1 MYFKRAVLFLLDSY
15 SSQTFYTAPMSSS
28 PVRTSVENGVATIE
42 MNRPERRNALSP
54 ELDAAL
60 RDAFATT
67 THRDDVRAIV
77 LQAAGSTFCA
87 GADLQFLRPT
97 PDPEEIQRHVLD
109 RYAPLVRQIVD
120 ARVPVVAALNG
131 STAGAGLALALACDL
146 RIMADDGVLVAGFSS
161 IGFVP
166 DSGVAYFLVR
176 QLGYARAFEM
186 LALSEPVPAKQCA
199 AWGLVN
205 RVVDAET
212 LHNTA
217 HALATR
223 LAARPTKALGWTKT
237 CLRRA
242 QTDTLEATIEH
253 EALYQSLA
261 VQTNDHAEGVQAFI
275 EKRDASF
282 SGT

>member
-1 MYFKRAVLFLLDSY
+1 MPNTPVSTAVSDHVAVLEL
-15 SSQTFYTAPMSSS
+15 
-28 PVRTSVENGVATIE
+28 
-42 MNRPERRNALSP
+42 NRPDRRNALSP

-60 RDAFATT
+60 REAFAAATR
-67 THRDDVRAIV
+67 RDDVRAIV

-97 PDPEEIQRHVLD
+97 PTPESIQRHVLD

-120 ARVPVVAALNG
+120 CPMPVVVALNG

-186 LALSEPVPAKQCA
+186 LALSEPIPAEQCA

-205 RVVDAET
+205 RVVDAEA
-212 LHNTA
+212 LHDAA
-217 HALATR
+217 HAMATR

-237 CLRRA
+237 CLRHA
-242 QTDTLEATIEH
+242 QTNALDPTIKH

-261 VQTNDHAEGVQAFI
+261 VQTDDHAEGVQAFI
-275 EKRDASF
+275 EKREASF
-282 SGT
+282 SGS